1 MAVQIILKNSA
12 VEGKNPTASQLA
24 KGEIALNFHESGPYL
39 TCEDSA
45 GNVKRIAGVQQGSSQ
60 PSNPLEGAFWW
71 KTDADA
77 LYLYAEGSWTLVGGG
92 GGGSG
97 TVTDI
102 LGGDGIVV
110 TDGSGPETTVDV
122 DLAGGNDGLEFDG
135 GKLSASIASSTVLGS
150 VKVDNTTI
158 TANSSG
164 VITAATQTGTT
175 NLGIANHDESTL
187 DVTSSN
193 GEDVT
198 IPAATTSLCGLL
210 TAADKTTIDGL
221 SNPLQYQGTVD
232 LTSATVVSGLDDN
245 DVGYTYANTGTG
257 NVSTE
262 WAAISTATTSTAAN
276 PGDIVVWKGTSDK
289 FTYIPTGTPIPALDL
304 QDVTDEGNETTND
317 IVMTGTGS
325 LKLPVGL
332 DAERP
337 STPAAGMVRYTNQNT
352 TPPVAAGKHKGFL
365 DITTST
371 AEPGSPAVGD
381 TYTVETTGTIVSS
394 WKTLLNNE
402 PSAGATKGDYIVCQV
417 AGGGSGNWTYVSTS
431 DPANFVEMYN
441 GSNWVQML
449 DETTVGTSPD
459 QVPANQMLGQMAFI
473 DHVATLRPFTTPLAN
488 TLPVFVGE
496 CIVIWDDTNNELVY
510 RYRDTA
516 TTYRQATVS
525 FGAQVTG

>member
-71 KTDADA
+71 KTDTDE

-92 GGGSG
+92 GGGGG

-135 GKLSASIASSTVLGS
+135 GKLSASVASNTVLGS
-150 VKVDNTTI
+150 VKVDNSTI
-158 TANSSG
+158 TANSDGVISAAAGVQYTGGDGIDINGSNVVSVDLAGGDDGLEIDGGKLKASTASASVLGSVKVDGTTITISSG
-164 VITAATQTGTT
+164 VISASVS
-175 NLGIANHDESTL
+175 D
-187 DVTSSN
+187 
-193 GEDVT
+193 
-198 IPAATTSLCGLL
+198 
-210 TAADKTTIDGL
+210 
-221 SNPLQYQGTVD
+221 PLKYKGTVD
-232 LTSATVVSGLDDN
+232 LTSATVISGLDN
-245 DVGYTYANTGTG
+245 GDVGFTYANTGTG
-257 NVSTE
+257 KVSSE
-262 WAAISTATTSTAAN
+262 WAAISSATTSTDAN
-276 PGDIVVWKGTSDK
+276 PGDLVIWKGTTDK
-289 FTYIPTGTPIPALDL
+289 FVYIPTGTPIPSASTPDL
-304 QDVTDEGNETTND
+304 QDVTDQGNETTND

-325 LKLPVGL
+325 LKLPVGE
-332 DAERP
+332 DSERP
-337 STPAAGMVRYTNQNT
+337 STPAAGMIRFTDQD
-352 TPPVAAGKHKGFL
+352 L
-365 DITTST
+365 D
-371 AEPGSPAVGD
+371 PG
-381 TYTVETTGTIVSS
+381 TGT
-394 WKTLLNNE
+394 
-402 PSAGATKGDYIVCQV
+402 
-417 AGGGSGNWTYVSTS
+417 

-473 DHVATLRPFTTPLAN
+473 DNVATLRPFTTPLAS

-496 CIVIWDDTNNELVY
+496 CIVIWDDTNNKLIY
-510 RYRDTA
+510 RYRDTT
-516 TTYRQATVS
+516 TTYRQAELS